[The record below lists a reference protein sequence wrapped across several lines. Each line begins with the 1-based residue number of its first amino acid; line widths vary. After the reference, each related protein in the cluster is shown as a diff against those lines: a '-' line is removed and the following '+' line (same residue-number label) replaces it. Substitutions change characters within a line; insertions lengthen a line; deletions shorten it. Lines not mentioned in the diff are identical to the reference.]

1 MTPSD
6 TGVIEVS
13 DSARAALADLV
24 SVYAARRPGWED
36 EMTGS
41 GSGGAGRAGSG
52 SDRDDGEIGG
62 GDSGGGDS
70 GGVVRVL
77 DAEVLGPGRPGIVD
91 VVAELGDRFV
101 HVPFGLRTPGEEGRF
116 IPDGDDA
123 VLGSLDDDDGSAIV
137 FDATRDAVVAAM
149 LLERVSGEVVQASLV
164 RHLRD
169 DRGSVTLAM
178 EDRIAFTVFNEV
190 VDGPRPDLE
199 LFLALD
205 EVGFNH
211 LAAPLAVWR
220 RAGRDLGVAQEY
232 LAGASSG
239 YALALTSVR
248 DLYASGG
255 PPELAGGDFGAEA
268 HRLGTMTARMHL
280 GLDKAFGRRAGDV
293 GQWAVGI
300 EDALRP
306 LSMHVLERPDVE
318 ELLGEL
324 RALQV
329 PSQAIRTHGDFNL
342 GRTCRTEQGWYVVDF
357 ASAGRPTSMAGAVT
371 GPDDGP
377 VYRSPLADVADMLW
391 SLGHVATTAADERDP
406 SGRDGL
412 GELADAWV
420 ARNRR
425 AFLAG
430 YLGVPGISGLVP
442 PGREALRVLTASF
455 ELVRAAVHRARHEI

>member
-1 MTPSD
+1 MSAAE
-6 TGVIEVS
+6 TGVVEVS

-24 SVYAARRPGWED
+24 SAYAARRPGWDVVPVRLLEA
-36 EMTGS
+36 EML
-41 GSGGAGRAGSG
+41 A
-52 SDRDDGEIGG
+52 
-62 GDSGGGDS
+62 
-70 GGVVRVL
+70 
-77 DAEVLGPGRPGIVD
+77 PGRPGIVD
-91 VVAELGDRFV
+91 VVAELGDRLV
-101 HVPFGLRTPGEEGRF
+101 HVAFGLRASDEDARF
-116 IPDGDDA
+116 IPDGEDV
-123 VLGSLDDDDGSAIV
+123 VLGSLVDDDGAAVV
-137 FDATRDAVVAAM
+137 FDATRDAVMAAM
-149 LLERVSGEVVQASLV
+149 LLERVSGEVVEPSLV
-164 RHLRD
+164 HHLRD
-169 DRGSVTLAM
+169 DQGSVTLAM
-178 EDRIAFTVFNEV
+178 EDRIAFTIYNEV
-190 VDGPRPDLE
+190 VDGSRPDLE

-280 GLDKAFGRRAGDV
+280 GLDKAFGRLPGDV
-293 GQWAVGI
+293 GSWAAGI
-300 EDALRP
+300 EEALRP
-306 LSMHVLERPDVE
+306 LSPHILERPDVE
-318 ELLGEL
+318 ELLFEL

-329 PSQAIRTHGDFNL
+329 SSPAIRTHGDFHL

-357 ASAGRPTSMAGAVT
+357 TSGGRPTSMAGTVT
-371 GPDDGP
+371 DRNDGP

-391 SLGHVATTAADERDP
+391 SLEHVATNAADERDP
-406 SGRDGL
+406 SGREGL
-412 GELADAWV
+412 SELADAWV

-442 PGREALRVLTASF
+442 PGREALRILTASF
-455 ELVRAAVHRARHEI
+455 ELVRAAVHQARLSEN

>member
-1 MTPSD
+1 MTPSETD
-6 TGVIEVS
+6 VVDVS

-24 SVYAARRPGWED
+24 STYAARRPEWDVE
-36 EMTGS
+36 
-41 GSGGAGRAGSG
+41 GAGASGAVRAA
-52 SDRDDGEIGG
+52 
-62 GDSGGGDS
+62 
-70 GGVVRVL
+70 VRVL
-77 DAEVLGPGRPGIVD
+77 EAEMLEPGRPGIVD
-91 VVAELGDRFV
+91 VVAELGDRLV
-101 HVPFGLRTPGEEGRF
+101 HIPFGLRSPEDETRF
-116 IPDGDDA
+116 IPDGEDP
-123 VLGSLDDDDGSAIV
+123 VLGSLVDGDGDAVV
-137 FDATRDAVVAAM
+137 FDATRDAVMAAM
-149 LLERVSGEVVQASLV
+149 LLERVSGEVVQSSLV
-164 RHLRD
+164 RYLRGD
-169 DRGSVTLAM
+169 KGSVTLAM
-178 EDRIAFTVFNEV
+178 EDRIAFTVYTEV
-190 VDGPRPDLE
+190 VDGPRPELE

-232 LAGASSG
+232 LPGGSSG

-280 GLDKAFGRRAGDV
+280 GLDKAFSRRTGDV
-293 GQWAVGI
+293 GRWAAEI
-300 EDALRP
+300 EETLSALSP
-306 LSMHVLERPDVE
+306 HLLERPDVE
-318 ELLGEL
+318 ELLREL

-329 PSQAIRTHGDFNL
+329 TSMAIRTHGDFHL
-342 GRTCRTEQGWYVVDF
+342 GRTCRTEQGWYVIDF
-357 ASAGRPTSMAGAVT
+357 TPGGRPTSTAGVV
-371 GPDDGP
+371 PDPDGGP

-391 SLGHVATTAADERDP
+391 SLDHVAKNAADERDP

-455 ELVRAAVHRARHEI
+455 EVVRAAVHRGPIDRAVADRPGQSES

>member
-1 MTPSD
+1 MTPSE
-6 TGVIEVS
+6 TGVVDVS

-24 SVYAARRPGWED
+24 SAYAARRTGWEEAGWEQD
-36 EMTGS
+36 DQDDDG
-41 GSGGAGRAGSG
+41 GGASAVIAPPRL
-52 SDRDDGEIGG
+52 
-62 GDSGGGDS
+62 
-70 GGVVRVL
+70 L
-77 DAEVLGPGRPGIVD
+77 DAEVLDAGRPGIVD

-101 HVPFGLRTPGEEGRF
+101 HVPFGLRSPGEETRF

-123 VLGSLDDDDGSAIV
+123 VLGSLVDDEGSAVV

-149 LLERVSGEVVQASLV
+149 LLERVSGEVVPSALV

-178 EDRIAFTVFNEV
+178 DDRIAFTVFNEV

-211 LAAPLAVWR
+211 LAAPVAVWR

-280 GLDKAFGRRAGDV
+280 GLDKAFGRRPGDV
-293 GQWAVGI
+293 GQWALGI
-300 EDALRP
+300 EEALRP
-306 LSMHVLERPDVE
+306 LSPHVLERPDVE
-318 ELLGEL
+318 QLLGEL
-324 RALQV
+324 RGLQV
-329 PSQAIRTHGDFNL
+329 PSQAIRSHGDFHL
-342 GRTCRTEQGWYVVDF
+342 GRTCRTEQGWYVIDF
-357 ASAGRPTSMAGAVT
+357 ATGGRPTSMAGAVID
-371 GPDDGP
+371 PDDDGR

-391 SLGHVATTAADERDP
+391 SLAQVATSAADERDP

-412 GELADAWV
+412 VELADAWV

-442 PGREALRVLTASF
+442 PGREALRILTESF
-455 ELVRAAVHRARHEI
+455 ELVRAAVHQARQSQN

>member
-1 MTPSD
+1 MTPSE
-6 TGVIEVS
+6 TGVVDVS

-24 SVYAARRPGWED
+24 MTYAARRADWDAGANA
-36 EMTGS
+36 GVAS
-41 GSGGAGRAGSG
+41 GGGAGG
-52 SDRDDGEIGG
+52 DDG
-62 GDSGGGDS
+62 GDGDL
-70 GGVVRVL
+70 VRVIDTEIL
-77 DAEVLGPGRPGIVD
+77 APGRPGIVD
-91 VVAELGDRFV
+91 VVAELGDRIV
-101 HVPFGLRTPGEEGRF
+101 HVPFGLRAPGEDARF
-116 IPDGDDA
+116 IPDGEDG
-123 VLGSLDDDDGSAIV
+123 VLGSIVDDEGAAVV
-137 FDATRDAVVAAM
+137 FEATRDAVVAAM
-149 LLERVSGEVVQASLV
+149 LLERVSGVVVNASLV
-164 RHLRD
+164 RHLRED
-169 DRGSVTLAM
+169 KGSVTLAM

-190 VDGPRPDLE
+190 VAGPRPDLE

-205 EVGFNH
+205 DVGFNH

-268 HRLGTMTARMHL
+268 HRLGTMSARMHL
-280 GLDKAFGRRAGDV
+280 GLDKAFGRRPGDV
-293 GQWAVGI
+293 GRWAVGI
-300 EDALRP
+300 EETLRP
-306 LSMHVLERPDVE
+306 LSPHLLERPDVE
-318 ELLGEL
+318 QLLAEL

-329 PSQAIRTHGDFNL
+329 PSQAIRTHGDFHL

-357 ASAGRPTSMAGAVT
+357 ATGGRPTSMAGAVSD
-371 GPDDGP
+371 PDDDGP

-391 SLGHVATTAADERDP
+391 SLEHVATNAADERDP

-412 GELADAWV
+412 NELADAWV

-442 PGREALRVLTASF
+442 PGREALRILTASF
-455 ELVRAAVHRARHEI
+455 ELVRAAVHQARQNES

>member
-1 MTPSD
+1 VTPPD
-6 TGVIEVS
+6 TGAGDVS
-13 DSARAALADLV
+13 DSARAALVELV
-24 SVYAARRPGWED
+24 AAYAARRPGWEA
-36 EMTGS
+36 
-41 GSGGAGRAGSG
+41 GGP
-52 SDRDDGEIGG
+52 
-62 GDSGGGDS
+62 
-70 GGVVRVL
+70 VRVL
-77 DAEVLGPGRPGIVD
+77 DAEVLASGRPGIVD
-91 VVAELGDRFV
+91 VVAEWGDRVV
-101 HVPFGLRTPGEEGRF
+101 HVPFGLRTPGEEARF

-123 VLGSLDDDDGSAIV
+123 VLGSLVDADGAAVV

-149 LLERVSGEVVQASLV
+149 LLQRVSGEVVEPGLV
-164 RHLRD
+164 RHLRED
-169 DRGSVTLAM
+169 KGSVTLAM
-178 EDRIAFTVFNEV
+178 EDRIAFTVYNEV

-239 YALALTSVR
+239 SALALTSVR

-268 HRLGTMTARMHL
+268 HRLGTMSARMHL

-293 GQWAVGI
+293 GRWAEGI
-300 EDALRP
+300 EASLRS
-306 LSMHVLERPDVE
+306 LSPHLLERPDTE
-318 ELLGEL
+318 ELLHEL
-324 RALQV
+324 STLQV
-329 PSQAIRTHGDFNL
+329 PSQAIRTHGDFRL

-357 ASAGRPTSMAGAVT
+357 ATDGLPTSMAGAVT
-371 GPDDGP
+371 GPDDDAGGP
-377 VYRSPLADVADMLW
+377 VFRSPLADVADMLW
-391 SLGHVATTAADERDP
+391 SLEHVARGAANERDP

-455 ELVRAAVHRARHEI
+455 ELVRAAQHQAQQIDV